1 MTNVTF
7 HAKKPDGSPLDG
19 SHCRVNFQL
28 VFTGPNVPIV
38 PGVTMVPQTYIDV
51 EPTDPDG
58 AGAVELYGNDLIEVG
73 GVLGNSRW
81 RVTFYI
87 DNVAQP
93 SKMYDITGTDFSLDD
108 SPPVDNIPPLESPSL
123 PPFAIVVN
131 VGSVLQQAN
140 EEVFRMSFG
149 DVAHALT
156 VPSGFGGSSF
166 SNNPANFATADSQFI
181 VNGIKDGTP
190 EQIGTAIVHPDGTCS
205 YATTDGDQFTFRPD
219 DVFQVVGPAAPDVN
233 LSNFTFT
240 FVLGRS

>member
-166 SNNPANFATADSQFI
+166 SNNPANFATADS
-181 VNGIKDGTP
+181 
-190 EQIGTAIVHPDGTCS
+190 
-205 YATTDGDQFTFRPD
+205 
-219 DVFQVVGPAAPDVN
+219 
-233 LSNFTFT
+233 
-240 FVLGRS
+240 